1 MNSTPSSASRATTW
15 LVLAICISDTQPSCI
30 RAPPEAEITSR
41 GVRVCSA
48 SSAARV
54 IDSPTAP
61 PMLPPMNE
69 KSTHAT
75 TIGRPSIVPVPC
87 SAPVLVS
94 LFFCACAIRSV

>member
-1 MNSTPSSASRATTW
+1 MNSTPSSASRAIACE
-15 LVLAICISDTQPSCI
+15 VLTICISDTHPSCM
-30 RAPPEAEITSR
+30 RAPPEAEITSS
-41 GVRVCSA
+41 GVRVSSA

-61 PMLPPMNE
+61 PIEPPMNE
-69 KSTHAT
+69 KSMPAT

-94 LFFCACAIRSV
+94 LFFCACAIRST